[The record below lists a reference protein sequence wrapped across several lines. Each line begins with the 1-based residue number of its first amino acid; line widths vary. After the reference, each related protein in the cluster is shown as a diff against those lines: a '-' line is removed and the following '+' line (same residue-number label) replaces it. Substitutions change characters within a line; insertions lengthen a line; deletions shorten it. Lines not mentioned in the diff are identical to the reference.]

1 MMLETIH
8 TPADLKNLSYEQ
20 LDELCAEIRKL
31 ERKLRMTTVP
41 VRKAEIN
48 AEIENLYWE
57 LEG

>member
-1 MMLETIH
+1 MS
-8 TPADLKNLSYEQ
+8 NF
-20 LDELCAEIRKL
+20 DELCAEIRRL
-31 ERKLRMTTVP
+31 ERKLRMTTDP

>member
-1 MMLETIH
+1 MAYFEEIV
-8 TPADLKNLSYEQ
+8 E
-20 LDELCAEIRKL
+20 EIRRL
-31 ERKLRMTTVP
+31 ERKLRMTADP

>member
-1 MMLETIH
+1 MS
-8 TPADLKNLSYEQ
+8 NF
-20 LDELCAEIRKL
+20 DELCAEIQKL
-31 ERKLRMTTVP
+31 ECKLWMTTDP

>member
-1 MMLETIH
+1 MTNFNEI
-8 TPADLKNLSYEQ
+8 
-20 LDELCAEIRKL
+20 CAEIQKL
-31 ERKLRMTTVP
+31 ERKMRMTADP

>member
-1 MMLETIH
+1 MDFE
-8 TPADLKNLSYEQ
+8 
-20 LDELCAEIRKL
+20 EINVEIQRL
-31 ERKLRMTTVP
+31 ERKQRKTSDP